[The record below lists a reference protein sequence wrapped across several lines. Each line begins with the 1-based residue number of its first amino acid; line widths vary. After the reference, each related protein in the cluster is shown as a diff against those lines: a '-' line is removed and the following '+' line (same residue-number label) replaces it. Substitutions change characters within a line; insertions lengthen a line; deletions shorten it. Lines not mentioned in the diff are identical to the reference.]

1 MNPVGRLKNKKM
13 PKPNGRPRIPLRL
26 VRKQM
31 PATPMAMSIEQIR
44 ATAEHLSTE
53 LGTKVSM
60 GQLIDVYVATVTKS
74 KLEASIRAWH
84 AVAREHTD
92 KPTMQQMLHLGA
104 ANLSAKDIF

>member
-1 MNPVGRLKNKKM
+1 MNPVGPLKSKKQ
-13 PKPNGRPRIPLRL
+13 PKANGRPRIAPRL

-44 ATAEHLSTE
+44 AIAEHLSDQ
-53 LGTKVSM
+53 LGVKVSM
-60 GQLIDVYVATVTKS
+60 GQLIDVYVATVSKS

-84 AVAREHTD
+84 VEAREHTD

-104 ANLSAKDIF
+104 ANLSATSIF